1 MGPTAGVKEERTA
14 ENGTM
19 GTTDNA
25 GEKKGRGPMWLAVQV
40 RDHVA

>member
-1 MGPTAGVKEERTA
+1 MGPTAGMKEERTA

-25 GEKKGRGPMWLAVQV
+25 GEKKEGGPCGLPFKCEIM
-40 RDHVA
+40 